1 MSLSELEISN
11 KLKQLRVVYILAQ
24 KYKMGRYTP
33 RQNISLWVGI
43 SVMFSSIALA
53 MYFSSLWFYL
63 GIPLGRISDI
73 LIKRYS
79 TFENDYENAINSFFL
94 DYIPENKYAFIEMK
108 DNIKKRGCM
117 DIEDILDWYRK
128 ETAFL
133 YGEWQLRKLTFL
145 KIPNENEDM
154 FHEVKG
160 SKHGQTIK

>member
-1 MSLSELEISN
+1 MSLSESEISN

-43 SVMFSSIALA
+43 SVMFSSIVLA

-63 GIPLGRISDI
+63 GIPLGRVSDI

-94 DYIPENKYAFIEMK
+94 DYIAVNKNAFIEMK
-108 DNIKKRGCM
+108 DNIQKRGYM

-128 ETAFL
+128 EMAFL
-133 YGEWQLRKLTFL
+133 YGERQLSKLTFL
-145 KIPNENEDM
+145 KMPNENEDM

-160 SKHGQTIK
+160 SKHDQTIK